1 MLQLKDDG
9 DDVELASWLTRDE
22 GSHDTDGAT
31 MIAGLLSLLL
41 PLGLCLAILGAAV
54 TAILSY
60 CKRGSL
66 RADTFS
72 TDAQDVLRSIRQRG
86 RASCALVMEQAVRVP
101 IVAQGV
107 AAFGV
112 ASRVAKSRTAALM
125 DATPLRHVA
134 SEWYQ
139 AVLPNDVETADMDE
153 DDEASAAVGREPW
166 RRHAQPFHA
175 TDATLSGCAASC
187 TSQAEPTMPRRSAAS
202 ASEGMVEVS
211 LGSPEREI
219 GSPRHMELGEV
230 VTPGSACVAA
240 CGANVAQSSTAAM
253 GVEGMDGGA
262 GTTAQILSRFWGAAN
277 SLGAVFRSAD
287 DDAAATDDC
296 GGVAG
301 GNTPR
306 GSERE
311 GAVLQ
316 TVSFETIEGACVETT
331 IGVVVG
337 DDTYPHIERRLQQLG
352 AQILPRSMLG
362 AHADGHGAL
371 FLSTQYYDAES
382 KGIVEADAESVIA
395 DMLKAASWRVL
406 VLGQ

>member
-1 MLQLKDDG
+1 
-9 DDVELASWLTRDE
+9 
-22 GSHDTDGAT
+22 
-31 MIAGLLSLLL
+31 
-41 PLGLCLAILGAAV
+41 
-54 TAILSY
+54 
-60 CKRGSL
+60 
-66 RADTFS
+66 
-72 TDAQDVLRSIRQRG
+72 
-86 RASCALVMEQAVRVP
+86 
-101 IVAQGV
+101 
-107 AAFGV
+107 
-112 ASRVAKSRTAALM
+112 
-125 DATPLRHVA
+125 
-134 SEWYQ
+134 
-139 AVLPNDVETADMDE
+139 
-153 DDEASAAVGREPW
+153 
-166 RRHAQPFHA
+166 
-175 TDATLSGCAASC
+175 
-187 TSQAEPTMPRRSAAS
+187 
-202 ASEGMVEVS
+202 
-211 LGSPEREI
+211 
-219 GSPRHMELGEV
+219 
-230 VTPGSACVAA
+230 
-240 CGANVAQSSTAAM
+240 
-253 GVEGMDGGA
+253 MDGGA